1 MSTTG
6 RRLLFAKLLH
16 FTSCLANAAWG
27 RYAGIYLNT
36 QRHLIPL
43 ENGVVRGGG
52 LLAKFL
58 LTPMWGAWSDRGEPR
73 QLLILSVS
81 ICALLFQFY
90 FVDRTYSHF
99 ALLLVRTLTLLPTHP
114 RKPLEML
121 GDLCGVLEGSG
132 RI

>member
-1 MSTTG
+1 MSPVHSNCD
-6 RRLLFAKLLH
+6 LHLIESKLLH

-36 QRHLIPL
+36 QRHLTPL

-99 ALLLVRTLTLLPTHP
+99 ALLLVRTLTLLPTPP

-121 GDLCGVLEGSG
+121 GKQP
-132 RI
+132 

>member
-36 QRHLIPL
+36 QRHLTPL

-99 ALLLVRTLTLLPTHP
+99 ALLLVRTLTLLPTPP

-132 RI
+132 RV